1 MVCTVGVGGAD
12 ENTSRVENLSF
23 VWTRPRDHV
32 EISGFKG
39 ARSDHNTAGLASM
52 GQSPQEVLV
61 IGIGAVS
68 LAAFILA
75 GFCQLVR
82 VGRVWRALL
91 VPGVFLAAYFMAYG
105 KVPSFPPVGA
115 VNKIFYIALLGAVLG
130 LIVDLANK
138 PRLSSCLLA
147 LQPVAAA
154 LYIGEARLRAAPIE
168 VLGAAAAGF
177 AAMWLLRRHMSVS
190 TGEEGMRRTLVLAI
204 AALGFAPI
212 ALLGASSAS
221 LQLCLIFAF
230 AVLATLVWNLR
241 NDDYAFSTSSYL
253 GGAGGMIAVVYA
265 VTLITRKSDLI
276 ALAVLSL
283 IFLVPALSDRLP
295 RVATRKGT
303 VVRLFAFALF
313 CAVPALCATAIAI
326 LSYGSSFPI

>member
-1 MVCTVGVGGAD
+1 
-12 ENTSRVENLSF
+12 
-23 VWTRPRDHV
+23 
-32 EISGFKG
+32 
-39 ARSDHNTAGLASM
+39 M
-52 GQSPQEVLV
+52 GQSPQEALV

-68 LAAFILA
+68 LAASILA
-75 GFCQLVR
+75 GLCQLLR

-91 VPGVFLAAYFMAYG
+91 VPGIFLAAYFMAYG
-105 KVPSFPPVGA
+105 KIPPFPPVGA
-115 VNKIFYIALLGAVLG
+115 VNKIFYIALFGTVLG
-130 LIVDLANK
+130 LIVDIAAK
-138 PRLSSCLLA
+138 SRLVSLLLA

-154 LYIGEARLRAAPIE
+154 VYIGEARLGAAPIE

-177 AAMWLLRRHMSVS
+177 AAMWLLRRRMEVPP
-190 TGEEGMRRTLVLAI
+190 GEEGMRRALVLAI

-230 AVLATLVWNLR
+230 AVLATLLWNLR
-241 NDDYAFSTSSYL
+241 NDDYAFGTSSLL

-265 VTLITRKSDLI
+265 VTLITRKTDLL
-276 ALAVLSL
+276 ALAVWSF

-295 RVATRKGT
+295 WVSTRKGK
-303 VVRLFAFALF
+303 VVRLVAFALF
-313 CAVPALCATAIAI
+313 CAVPVVCATVIAI

>member
-1 MVCTVGVGGAD
+1 
-12 ENTSRVENLSF
+12 
-23 VWTRPRDHV
+23 
-32 EISGFKG
+32 
-39 ARSDHNTAGLASM
+39 M
-52 GQSPQEVLV
+52 GQSPHEALI

-68 LAAFILA
+68 LAAFALA
-75 GFCQLVR
+75 GVCRLLR
-82 VGRVWRALL
+82 VGKVWGALL
-91 VPGVFLAAYFMAYG
+91 VPAVFLLSYFMAYG

-115 VNKIFYIALLGAVLG
+115 VNKIFYIALLGAVVG
-130 LIVDLANK
+130 LIVDLAGK
-138 PRLSSCLLA
+138 PRLASLLLA

-154 LYIGEARLRAAPIE
+154 LYVGEARLRAAPIE

-177 AAMWLLRRHMSVS
+177 AAMWILRRDMEAS
-190 TGEEGMRRTLVLAI
+190 TGEEGMRRALVLAI

-241 NDDYAFSTSSYL
+241 NDDYAFGTSSLL

-265 VTLITRKSDLI
+265 VTLITRKTDLL
-276 ALAVLSL
+276 ALAVWSL

-295 RVATRKGT
+295 WVATRKGK
-303 VVRLFAFALF
+303 VVRLVAFALF
-313 CAVPALCATAIAI
+313 CAVPVVCATAIAI

>member
-1 MVCTVGVGGAD
+1 MWPWPAHDWREALRDREGESRSHEQFQRRGRASRVPEDAVPRRPSEQCVGVGGAD

-23 VWTRPRDHV
+23 VWTRLRDHV

-138 PRLSSCLLA
+138 PRLSSCSSTDSRLSRRPLL
-147 LQPVAAA
+147 QSH
-154 LYIGEARLRAAPIE
+154 RAPAD
-168 VLGAAAAGF
+168 G
-177 AAMWLLRRHMSVS
+177 
-190 TGEEGMRRTLVLAI
+190 
-204 AALGFAPI
+204 
-212 ALLGASSAS
+212 GASG
-221 LQLCLIFAF
+221 
-230 AVLATLVWNLR
+230 R
-241 NDDYAFSTSSYL
+241 
-253 GGAGGMIAVVYA
+253 
-265 VTLITRKSDLI
+265 RR
-276 ALAVLSL
+276 
-283 IFLVPALSDRLP
+283 DR
-295 RVATRKGT
+295 
-303 VVRLFAFALF
+303 
-313 CAVPALCATAIAI
+313 
-326 LSYGSSFPI
+326 

>member
-1 MVCTVGVGGAD
+1 
-12 ENTSRVENLSF
+12 
-23 VWTRPRDHV
+23 
-32 EISGFKG
+32 
-39 ARSDHNTAGLASM
+39 M
-52 GQSPQEVLV
+52 GQSPQEALV

-75 GFCQLVR
+75 GLCQLLR
-82 VGRVWRALL
+82 ISRVWRVLL

-130 LIVDLANK
+130 LIVDLAGK
-138 PRLSSCLLA
+138 PRLASFLLA
-147 LQPVAAA
+147 LQPVATA
-154 LYIGEARLRAAPIE
+154 LYIGEARLRTAPIE

-177 AAMWLLRRHMSVS
+177 AAMWLLRRHMEVS
-190 TGEEGMRRTLVLAI
+190 TGEEAMRRALVLAI
-204 AALGFAPI
+204 AAFGFAPL

-221 LQLCLIFAF
+221 LQLCLIFGF

-241 NDDYAFSTSSYL
+241 NDDYAFGTSSLL
-253 GGAGGMIAVVYA
+253 GGAGGMVAVVFA
-265 VTLITRKSDLI
+265 VTLITRKTDLV

-283 IFLVPALSDRLP
+283 IFLVPALGNRLP
-295 RVATRKGT
+295 WVATRKGK
-303 VVRLFAFALF
+303 VVRLVAFALF
-313 CAVPALCATAIAI
+313 CAVPAFCAMAIAI

>member
-1 MVCTVGVGGAD
+1 M
-12 ENTSRVENLSF
+12 
-23 VWTRPRDHV
+23 WTWPRDHV

-39 ARSDHNTAGLASM
+39 APSDHHPAGLASM
-52 GQSPQEVLV
+52 GQSPQEALV

-68 LAAFILA
+68 LAAFVLA
-75 GFCQLVR
+75 GLCRLLR
-82 VGRVWRALL
+82 VGRAWRALL

-105 KVPSFPPVGA
+105 KVPTFPPVGA

-130 LIVDLANK
+130 VMVDLAGK
-138 PRLSSCLLA
+138 PRLASLLMA
-147 LQPVAAA
+147 LQPVAVA

-204 AALGFAPI
+204 AAFGFAPI

-221 LQLCLIFAF
+221 LQVSLIFAF

-241 NDDYAFSTSSYL
+241 NDDYAFGTSSYL
-253 GGAGGMIAVVYA
+253 GGAGGMISVVYA
-265 VTLITRKSDLI
+265 VTLITRKSDLV

-283 IFLVPALSDRLP
+283 VFLVPALSDRLP
-295 RVATRKGT
+295 WVATRKGK
-303 VVRLFAFALF
+303 VVRLVAFALF
-313 CAVPALCATAIAI
+313 CAVPVVCATAIAI

>member
-1 MVCTVGVGGAD
+1 MGGAD
-12 ENTSRVENLSF
+12 EIASRDEDLSF
-23 VWTRPRDHV
+23 VWTRSRDHV

-39 ARSDHNTAGLASM
+39 APSDHHPAGLASM
-52 GQSPQEVLV
+52 GQSPQEALV

-68 LAAFILA
+68 FAAFLLA
-75 GFCQLVR
+75 GLCQLLR
-82 VGRVWRALL
+82 IGRVWRALL

-115 VNKIFYIALLGAVLG
+115 VNKIFYIALLGTVLG
-130 LIVDLANK
+130 LMVDLAGK
-138 PRLSSCLLA
+138 PRLASLLMA

-177 AAMWLLRRHMSVS
+177 AAMWLMRRHMEVS
-190 TGEEGMRRTLVLAI
+190 TGEEGMRRALVLAI

-241 NDDYAFSTSSYL
+241 NDDYAFGTSSLL

-265 VTLITRKSDLI
+265 VTLITRKTDLL
-276 ALAVLSL
+276 ALAVWSL
-283 IFLVPALSDRLP
+283 IFLVPSLSDRLP
-295 RVATRKGT
+295 WVATRKGK
-303 VVRLFAFALF
+303 VVRLVAFALF
-313 CAVPALCATAIAI
+313 CAVPAVCATAIAV